1 MTDETAA
8 DNVSE
13 LHVIVCEAADSAD
26 AQEKKWM
33 KQSHVSW
40 HQEIMK
46 NQSTDINAHKKDSTA
61 AWKITDNMK
70 LLTCDNQHQTNLH

>member
-26 AQEKKWM
+26 AQEKK
-33 KQSHVSW
+33 
-40 HQEIMK
+40 
-46 NQSTDINAHKKDSTA
+46 
-61 AWKITDNMK
+61 
-70 LLTCDNQHQTNLH
+70 